1 MPFECRSARP
11 RCQTERSDGTSADS
25 ARVESH
31 LRRAAELDATFTPAR
46 LSLGRFYMRA
56 ERWDAAVAEL
66 EKAASLD
73 PDVAEAHY
81 QLGRAYVR
89 LKRQQDAQAALAT
102 FKRLSETQRTRE
114 VVKRLANVR
123 F

>member
-1 MPFECRSARP
+1 M
-11 RCQTERSDGTSADS
+11 
-25 ARVESH
+25 
-31 LRRAAELDATFTPAR
+31 
-46 LSLGRFYMRA
+46 LGRFFMRA

-81 QLGRAYVR
+81 QLGRAYGR

-102 FKRLSETQRTRE
+102 FKRLSETQKAREDSELRE